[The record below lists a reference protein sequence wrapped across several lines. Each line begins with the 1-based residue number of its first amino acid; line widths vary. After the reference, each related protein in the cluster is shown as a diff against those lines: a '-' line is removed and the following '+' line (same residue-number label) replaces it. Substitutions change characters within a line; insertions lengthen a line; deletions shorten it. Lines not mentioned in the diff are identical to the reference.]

1 MDEAK
6 GRRFLIGRERNRE
19 TICRT
24 EEWWRL
30 WFKSR
35 TGEKSEILLTLN
47 EEESYWKSYEFRPR
61 VEKKVIIISW
71 VSRIRSF
78 LQRRSPFFAAFS
90 LFQEGTFFIFPPSRA
105 NETMRGDISFSFLR
119 LLCQLKKKKREGKKK
134 KKTIPREFY
143 DSTEKSL
150 SAYFPL
156 RTAKETNI
164 RARRSWDSFLFH
176 PFASPRVGSRRSLRE
191 TAGSKLEQG
200 WFEFSVSQRAKI
212 IGELSTCN
220 NNYFV
225 SFYRKP
231 RNWQAVE
238 NCLYLPLSSLP
249 LLVALLTLEAGS

>member
-47 EEESYWKSYEFRPR
+47 EKESYWKSYEFRPR

-105 NETMRGDISFSFLR
+105 NETGGDISFSFPR
-119 LLCQLKKKKREGKKK
+119 LLCQLKKKKRGGKK
-134 KKTIPREFY
+134 EEN

-200 WFEFSVSQRAKI
+200 WFEFSVSRRAKI

-249 LLVALLTLEAGS
+249 LLVALLTLEADS

>member
-1 MDEAK
+1 MGVQNTIVSSEAIA
-6 GRRFLIGRERNRE
+6 FF
-19 TICRT
+19 CRI
-24 EEWWRL
+24 
-30 WFKSR
+30 F
-35 TGEKSEILLTLN
+35 
-47 EEESYWKSYEFRPR
+47 
-61 VEKKVIIISW
+61 
-71 VSRIRSF
+71 SF
-78 LQRRSPFFAAFS
+78 P
-90 LFQEGTFFIFPPSRA
+90 GTFFIFPPSRA

-200 WFEFSVSQRAKI
+200 WFEFSVSRRAKI

-238 NCLYLPLSSLP
+238 NYLYLPLSSLP

>member
-134 KKTIPREFY
+134 EENDSARILRFDRE
-143 DSTEKSL
+143 ELIGLL
-150 SAYFPL
+150 SSPNCERNEYS
-156 RTAKETNI
+156 RTA
-164 RARRSWDSFLFH
+164 
-176 PFASPRVGSRRSLRE
+176 
-191 TAGSKLEQG
+191 
-200 WFEFSVSQRAKI
+200 
-212 IGELSTCN
+212 
-220 NNYFV
+220 
-225 SFYRKP
+225 
-231 RNWQAVE
+231 
-238 NCLYLPLSSLP
+238 
-249 LLVALLTLEAGS
+249 LLG